1 MTWYIWAMMEDFT
14 AYQGVILWISGGSVL
29 VFVLSLM
36 AVPWMVARIPEDYF
50 VTGKNLDSFGKNS
63 MVRPVV
69 WVIKNILGLVLFIMG
84 LVMVFIPGQ
93 GLLTMLLGVVLM
105 EFPGK
110 HKLVCFFASK
120 KTIQN
125 GLNWIRKKKHV
136 VPLRFPLH

>member
-1 MTWYIWAMMEDFT
+1 MEDFT
-14 AYQGVILWISGGSVL
+14 AYQGVVLWVSGGSVL
-29 VFVLSLM
+29 VFVFSLM
-36 AVPWMVARIPEDYF
+36 AVPWMVARIPENYF
-50 VTGKNLDSFGKNS
+50 VNDQNSDSFGKKT

-110 HKLVCFFASK
+110 QKLVCFLVSK

-136 VPLRFPLH
+136 VPLQFPLH

>member
-1 MTWYIWAMMEDFT
+1 MAWYIWAMMEDFT
-14 AYQGVILWISGGSVL
+14 AYQGVVLWISGGSVL
-29 VFVLSLM
+29 VFVFSLM

-50 VTGKNLDSFGKNS
+50 VAGQNLDSSGRNS
-63 MVRPVV
+63 LVRPVV
-69 WVIKNILGLVLFIMG
+69 WVIKNIVGLVLFIMG

-110 HKLVCFFASK
+110 QKLVCFFASK

-136 VPLRFPLH
+136 APLRFPLH